1 MPLDFTDLI
10 EPLPSIPTLD
20 TMKVWNQLIKLSY
33 NTKEKWVVLFID
45 RVHKFTANLREPIIA
60 YANINDVQLLDLSRI
75 AGSAFMSM
83 TNMPFEIAREQI
95 AFGLK
100 RVDLT
105 KP

>member
-10 EPLPSIPTLD
+10 EPLPPIPTLD

-45 RVHKFTANLREPIIA
+45 RENKFNPNVKEPIIA
-60 YANINDVQLLDLSRI
+60 YANINDVQLLELSRI
-75 AGSAFMSM
+75 AGSAFMSL
-83 TNMPFEIAREQI
+83 TNMPTEVAREQI

-100 RVDLT
+100 RIQLT